1 MLHSHVCSHTLWTA
15 IPLCLSCWG
24 RRVEDCG
31 CLIRHNELR
40 GRLTSHPHSEEA
52 GEPAVSAHP
61 VKWLSVVMRKDHLE
75 SSYSLIFLMSI
86 IIKARCIQHD
96 YVANSVCGHE
106 LGREAAAAVQA
117 VR

>member
-1 MLHSHVCSHTLWTA
+1 MFVAIRYGQLSHSASAAGGEGQKIVLW
-15 IPLCLSCWG
+15 
-24 RRVEDCG
+24 
-31 CLIRHNELR
+31 

-52 GEPAVSAHP
+52 GELAVSAHP

-75 SSYSLIFLMSI
+75 SSYSLIFLVSI